1 MNQKEIAEINK
12 YCTPNSILIVTKN
25 KKLVRLFCPF
35 YVKALQDLDFIKK
48 DEIVKV
54 EKVKITQSVELVYV
68 INGGNYMYR
77 YFAIHYDAEK

>member
-1 MNQKEIAEINK
+1 MNTQEIAEINK

-54 EKVKITQSVELVYV
+54 EKVKITERLELVYV
-68 INGGNYMYR
+68 ISGYNYLYR
-77 YFAIHYDAEK
+77 YFVIHYDAEK